1 MSAVDDNGL
10 IDDLFADEAGELI
23 GHREEPLALRD
34 VKVEILL
41 RFFGIALKQQQSTNK
56 GNHWV
61 IEKITYETNKKKF
74 FPPTTP
80 NALPR

>member
-1 MSAVDDNGL
+1 MIPRLPVRTVKNAHLWLDAAAAEDVSAVDDNGL

-56 GNHWV
+56 GNH
-61 IEKITYETNKKKF
+61 
-74 FPPTTP
+74 
-80 NALPR
+80 